1 MHANDIIDDFE
12 DERDEYDTLI
22 ESVSRLQVSGDEGTE
37 HDLSADEACEL
48 MCDIVREQF
57 WEWVATN
64 PHSRRFKPRV
74 RVYEVRDEC

>member
-1 MHANDIIDDFE
+1 MQANDIIDDFE

-57 WEWVATN
+57 WEWFLSTS
-64 PHSRRFKPRV
+64 HGRRFKPRV

>member
-1 MHANDIIDDFE
+1 
-12 DERDEYDTLI
+12 
-22 ESVSRLQVSGDEGTE
+22 
-37 HDLSADEACEL
+37 

-64 PHSRRFKPRV
+64 PHGRRFNPRV